1 MPAKTKE
8 ISVSETSTVLLR
20 ELAQHENADVWAR
33 FVAFWRPRLQ
43 RALPRFGVRGTDS
56 EDAVQAAL
64 ANIHAALRKGR
75 YQRSRGRFSAWMFAV
90 AARAALDVKRRDAR
104 YWAKVKS
111 AGEAAVGDSDV
122 ASKLPADEVR
132 ALLEKA
138 RSLASSDPRDAVVF
152 ESLLV
157 GNGCP
162 AATAKDLGI
171 SVEHVYLIKHR
182 LVRRLRESITSPQS

>member
-1 MPAKTKE
+1 MPARSE
-8 ISVSETSTVLLR
+8 QISVSETSTVLLR
-20 ELAQHENADVWAR
+20 ELAQYENAAVWSR

-43 RALPRFGVRGTDS
+43 HALLRLGVHGTDS

-64 ANIHAALRKGR
+64 GNIHAALRKGR
-75 YQRSRGRFSAWMFAV
+75 YQRSRGRFSAWMFAI

-104 YWAKVKS
+104 YWAKVRS
-111 AGEAAVGDSDV
+111 AGEAAIGESDTV
-122 ASKLPADEVR
+122 SKLPPEELR
-132 ALLEKA
+132 TLLERA
-138 RSLASSDPRDAVVF
+138 RTLASTDPRDAAVF
-152 ESLLV
+152 ETLLV
-157 GNGCP
+157 GNGSP